1 MDPGNTS
8 LLDLTY
14 CKYSNLAYTA
24 LKAETGFAMRMKLGR
39 RIIPYLF
46 LTIFLSG
53 CATLRTVPHFTLNTP
68 KLYSGTRMDVD
79 AMRQKRDY
87 ILKKYNVDPPTHPRL
102 DLPFSFIFDTAIL
115 FPVTLP
121 IAIAEAVFE

>member
-1 MDPGNTS
+1 
-8 LLDLTY
+8 
-14 CKYSNLAYTA
+14 
-24 LKAETGFAMRMKLGR
+24 
-39 RIIPYLF
+39 
-46 LTIFLSG
+46 
-53 CATLRTVPHFTLNTP
+53 
-68 KLYSGTRMDVD
+68 MDVD